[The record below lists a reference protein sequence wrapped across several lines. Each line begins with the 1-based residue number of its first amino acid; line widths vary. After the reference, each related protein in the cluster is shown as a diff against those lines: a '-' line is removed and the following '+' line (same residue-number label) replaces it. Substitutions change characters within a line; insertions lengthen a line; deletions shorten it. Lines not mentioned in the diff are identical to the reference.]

1 MRPSGLALR
10 TLLRTRTIRPW
21 MAQETQY
28 CIFMYSFGSTNWLY
42 TLASRMSRCDEA
54 STMLRTWKRLMALSF
69 GTQREQLE
77 QRTMAVWPRPWLER
91 PLFLRLDGIVGG
103 GLDQMISRSLV
114 MPVCGLE

>member
-42 TLASRMSRCDEA
+42 TLASRISRCDEA
-54 STMLRTWKRLMALSF
+54 STMLRTWKRLKALSF
-69 GTQREQLE
+69 GTDRPQFE
-77 QRTMAVWPRPWLER
+77 QRSMAVMPRPCFDR
-91 PLFLRLDGIVGG
+91 PLLRRFDGICP
-103 GLDQMISRSLV
+103 SLGPQLV
-114 MPVCGLE
+114 L